1 MSPGDLLIDGYN
13 VLHAAGLARR
23 SYGPG
28 EFEKRRRDLIRLISQ
43 QLSPRERRR
52 TTVVFDASDRT
63 VMPSPPQVM
72 DDVLVM
78 FADEGGDAD
87 ATIERLI
94 QQNSAPRRMCVVSSD
109 HRLQK
114 AARRR
119 RAKFVDSEVFLQR
132 LARRSTPD
140 ERRRQQ
146 VEPAAK
152 HSGQLPS
159 GEVDAWLR
167 VFDDIDQ
174 SELLITQR
182 THRIGQS
189 DSHSQIRKPS
199 QSSSKDAPS
208 RSSSN
213 SRDESEC
220 VSGEVEF
227 WESRISELWENDSSV
242 HD

>member
-13 VLHAAGLARR
+13 VLHAAGFARR

-43 QLSPRERRR
+43 QLSPRERGR

-63 VMPSPPQVM
+63 VMPSPPQVV

-87 ATIERLI
+87 AMIERLI
-94 QQNSAPRRMCVVSSD
+94 RQNSAPRRMCVVSSD

-119 RAKFVDSEVFLQR
+119 RAKFVDSDVFLHR
-132 LARRSTPD
+132 LARRSTLE
-140 ERRRQQ
+140 ERHRRQA
-146 VEPAAK
+146 EPDAK
-152 HSGQLPS
+152 RSGQLPP
-159 GEVDAWLR
+159 GEVEAWLR
-167 VFDDIDQ
+167 VFDDIDPIG
-174 SELLITQR
+174 SSITPSTFR
-182 THRIGQS
+182 RVEPETRRPII
-189 DSHSQIRKPS
+189 DPS
-199 QSSSKDAPS
+199 QPKTTDD
-208 RSSSN
+208 RSSSTLK
-213 SRDESEC
+213 SHDEEDR

-227 WESRISELWENDSSV
+227 WESRISELWDDDSSR